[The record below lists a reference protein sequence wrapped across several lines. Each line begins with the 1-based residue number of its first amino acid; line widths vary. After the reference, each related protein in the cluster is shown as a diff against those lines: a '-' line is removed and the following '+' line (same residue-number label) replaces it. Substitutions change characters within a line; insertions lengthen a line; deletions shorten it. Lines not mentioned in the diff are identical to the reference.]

1 MSLSSEGARM
11 IDSKEASAALS
22 DINEMVRRVRQ
33 SQTYDVASLIMMLW
47 GVLIFVGNIAN
58 WLWLGGGNEIWI
70 AVNMAGSL
78 STLAIIYFRTGRRG
92 FDIRMLVA
100 YALFFAFG
108 YLCTKVLGNFTP
120 RQLGTFWPTYFML
133 FYAIA
138 GLWFGSAFV
147 LIAICVS
154 ALTLIGYFYAG
165 ASAFLLWMA
174 FVNGGGLI
182 LGGFWMRRI

>member
-1 MSLSSEGARM
+1 M

-22 DINEMVRRVRQ
+22 DIDEMVRRVRQ

-47 GVLIFVGNIAN
+47 GTLIFAGNVAN
-58 WLWLGGGNEIWI
+58 LLWLRGGNDIWI
-70 AVNMAGSL
+70 AVNLAGSL

-100 YALFFAFG
+100 YLLFFAFG
-108 YLCTKVLGNFTP
+108 YLCTKVLGDFTP
-120 RQLGTFWPTYFML
+120 RQLGTFWPIYFML

-138 GLWFGSAFV
+138 GLWFGAAFV

-154 ALTLIGYFYAG
+154 VLTLIGYFYIG
-165 ASAFLLWMA
+165 ETAFLLWMA
-174 FVNGGGLI
+174 VVNGGGLM

>member
-1 MSLSSEGARM
+1 MSAATENVGM

-22 DINEMVRRVRQ
+22 DIDEMVRRVRQ
-33 SQTYDVASLIMMLW
+33 SQTYEIASLIMILW
-47 GVLIFVGNIAN
+47 GVLIFVGNIVN
-58 WLWLGGGNEIWI
+58 WLSPRHGYHIWI
-70 AVNMAGSL
+70 AVNVVGSL
-78 STLAIIYFRTGRRG
+78 STLAIIYFRAGRRG
-92 FDIRMLVA
+92 FDARMLVA
-100 YALFFAFG
+100 YVMFFAFG
-108 YLCTKVLGNFTP
+108 YLCTKVLGDFTP
-120 RQLGTFWPTYFML
+120 RQLGTFWPIYFML

>member
-22 DINEMVRRVRQ
+22 DIDEMVRRVRR
-33 SQTYDVASLIMMLW
+33 SQTYDLASLIMVLW

-58 WLWLGGGNEIWI
+58 WLWFRCGNEIWI

-92 FDIRMLVA
+92 FDIRMLAA

-133 FYAIA
+133 FYSIA
-138 GLWFGSAFV
+138 GMWLGYAFV
-147 LIAICVS
+147 LIGVGIS
-154 ALTLIGYFYAG
+154 LLTLIGYFYVG
-165 ASAFLLWMA
+165 GLTFLLWMA

-182 LGGFWMRRI
+182 LGGLWMRRI